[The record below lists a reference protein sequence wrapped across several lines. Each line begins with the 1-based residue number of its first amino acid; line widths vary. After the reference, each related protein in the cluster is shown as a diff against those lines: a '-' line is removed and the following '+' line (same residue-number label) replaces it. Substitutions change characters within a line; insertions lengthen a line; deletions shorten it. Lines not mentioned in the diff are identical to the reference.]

1 MARAARQDVQH
12 DTGLEALILPTE
24 LRTRSNT
31 YNIPIQG
38 VAKVS

>member
-1 MARAARQDVQH
+1 MARAERQDVQH
-12 DTGLEALILPTE
+12 DAGLEATLLPTE
-24 LRTRSNT
+24 LQARSNT